1 MTGVS
6 IPYVSKTKLA
16 IQTRAVLPSLTMQA
30 DTAAPCA
37 HPCRC
42 RPALCLLPAGS
53 TDAFQGRML
62 CDCTTTK
69 DESRTYEY
77 PRANLSLYFKWWT
90 GWPYEVHGRWG
101 HPPFRNATPCRTPA
115 CYGSG
120 CSTEPG
126 ECRHEHDWSLPLPT
140 ALRQVGAATAFAC
153 PPAQACG
160 SLAGWQHILR
170 AMWPPPHWPPRSPPA
185 WLHAQV
191 VSQLSPSA
199 IILNSGM
206 WRGTSKESSPPSFA
220 RAVAKAALKAVA
232 PQRGTVVW
240 RTTTPSLR
248 LNVTHAWDAPF
259 LAAPRLHVLD
269 AWQMLRPLL
278 AYQPVPYYDH
288 YHPWPEVY
296 TELNT
301 ALLNM
306 LC

>member
-1 MTGVS
+1 MAM
-6 IPYVSKTKLA
+6 PKLA
-16 IQTRAVLPSLTMQA
+16 LSDCRLRRFTAEEARTCLAGRPVVFVGDSLSRYSFLSL
-30 DTAAPCA
+30 AAFL
-37 HPCRC
+37 HNGSW
-42 RPALCLLPAGS
+42 PALTDCPNILHKHTWAISLQGYFQRS

-140 ALRQVGAATAFAC
+140 ALR
-153 PPAQACG
+153 
-160 SLAGWQHILR
+160 
-170 AMWPPPHWPPRSPPA
+170 
-185 WLHAQV
+185 QV